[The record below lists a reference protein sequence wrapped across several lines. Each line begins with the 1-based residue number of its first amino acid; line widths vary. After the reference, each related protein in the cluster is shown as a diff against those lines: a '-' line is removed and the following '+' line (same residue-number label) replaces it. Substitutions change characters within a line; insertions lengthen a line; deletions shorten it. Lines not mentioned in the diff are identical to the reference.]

1 MEVPVAMTENDTLAF
16 AASSLSSL
24 WSLELLLHLKR
35 NAGQLRAPDELIREL
50 RSSQT
55 VVTDVLVALRER
67 GLVAEVEGGRWCY
80 RPSSADIELA
90 VVGLEQL
97 YAVKPAAVIR
107 AIVSSP
113 DRKLRLLSDA
123 FKITE

>member
-1 MEVPVAMTENDTLAF
+1 MNENNTLAF
-16 AASSLSSL
+16 AAASLSSL
-24 WSLELLLHLKR
+24 WSLELLLHLKK
-35 NAGQLRAPDELIREL
+35 NAGQPRAPDELIREL

-55 VVTDVLVALRER
+55 VVRDVLVALRER
-67 GLVAEVEGGRWCY
+67 GLVTEGEGGRWSY
-80 RPSSADIELA
+80 SPSSADIERA
-90 VVGLEQL
+90 VADLEQL

>member
-1 MEVPVAMTENDTLAF
+1 MTENDTLAF
-16 AASSLSSL
+16 AAASLSSL
-24 WSLELLLHLKR
+24 WSLELLLHLKKKS
-35 NAGQLRAPDELIREL
+35 GQPQAPDELIREL

-67 GLVAEVEGGRWCY
+67 GLVTEVETGRWCY
-80 RPSSADIELA
+80 CPSSDEAELA
-90 VVGLEQL
+90 VAHLEQL

>member
-1 MEVPVAMTENDTLAF
+1 MTEDDILAF
-16 AASSLSSL
+16 AAASLSSL

-35 NAGQLRAPDELIREL
+35 NAGEPHAPDELIRDL

-67 GLVAEVEGGRWCY
+67 GFVTEVEAGRWCY

-90 VVGLEQL
+90 VARLEHL
-97 YAVKPAAVIR
+97 YADKPAAVIR

>member
-1 MEVPVAMTENDTLAF
+1 MTEDDVLAF
-16 AASSLSSL
+16 AAASMGSL
-24 WSLELLLHLKR
+24 WSLELLLF
-35 NAGQLRAPDELIREL
+35 LRREEGRARTPDELIREL

-55 VVTDVLVALRER
+55 VVADVLR
-67 GLVAEVEGGRWCY
+67 GLQAHGLIAEDAPGRWRY
-80 RPSSADIELA
+80 QPMSPQLAQVVDELA
-90 VVGLEQL
+90 TI

-107 AIVSSP
+107 AIVTSP